1 MRSGKNVAGWMK
13 SGPLSSNVSVMSLTT
28 VNLPSHRLESRHV
41 DLRIGQYAAVISGQM
56 KGWQGRLVRLTDTT
70 ATIECAG
77 SQLQP
82 EITGPLKDF
91 VLL

>member
-1 MRSGKNVAGWMK
+1 
-13 SGPLSSNVSVMSLTT
+13 MSFST
-28 VNLPSHRLESRHV
+28 VNLASHRLERRHI
-41 DLRIGQYAAVISGQM
+41 DSRIGQYAAVLSGEM

-77 SQLQP
+77 GRQQP
-82 EITGPLKDF
+82 EISGPLKDF